1 MKNPICLFLV
11 VGIMLISSC
20 QSQDGSKQ
28 TEEEKAVLTNSATN
42 EKGKEAMRAKEGET
56 TLLIINYVKDE
67 SKMEYEKFMN
77 EIFFDLLLSSKKPLM
92 KAQYN
97 QTRWLSP
104 TRQNEDGTWTYA
116 FFMDPLVENGNYE
129 FPPLFEEKYSKEE
142 SEKLIGQYESFMA
155 SPPQVHS
162 LIQTRY

>member
-1 MKNPICLFLV
+1 MKNPIYLFLV
-11 VGIMLISSC
+11 LGIILISSC
-20 QSQDGSKQ
+20 QSQDESKK
-28 TEEEKAVLTNSATN
+28 TDDEKAVLTNSATN
-42 EKGKEAMRAKEGET
+42 EKGKEDMRAKEGET

-77 EIFFDLLLSSKKPLM
+77 EIFFDLLLTSKKPLM
-92 KAQYN
+92 KEQYN

-104 TRQNEDGTWTYA
+104 THQNEDGTWTYA
-116 FFMDPLVENGNYE
+116 FFMDPLVKNGNYE
-129 FPPLFEEKYSKEE
+129 FPPLFQEKYSKEE

-162 LIQTRY
+162 LIQTKY